1 MIGEIVTAFLLGLL
15 TPLGAACVLPLIPA
29 FLLYVSSQ
37 ISSEKLSKPL
47 FFIGLL
53 VTAGII
59 LFMMVLGLI
68 ASLLKG
74 SLTAAIQAVSPV
86 AFALLM
92 VTGLLLAVNFDFTKI
107 IPKAKTPAAKN
118 PFLSAFLFGLFFGAV
133 VIPCNPGFIIAL
145 LLTSTVSVAGFFEG
159 MLSFLAFGI
168 GICAPVLLI
177 SALPSEIVKKGMKFV
192 SDHVRKINLVVGV
205 FMFLVSL
212 YYLVVVFAVLAP
224 DGPVGKVLSF
234 LFSWVGLVGFNIG
247 G

>member
-1 MIGEIVTAFLLGLL
+1 MIGEIITAFFLGLL

-37 ISSEKLSKPL
+37 ISSERLSKPL

-53 VTAGII
+53 VTSGII
-59 LFMMVLGLI
+59 LFMMVLGL
-68 ASLLKG
+68 AATLLKE
-74 SLTAAIQAVSPV
+74 SLTAAIQAVSPI
-86 AFALLM
+86 AFGLLM
-92 VTGLLLAVNFDFTKI
+92 IVGLLLAINFDFTRI
-107 IPKAKTPAAKN
+107 IPKAKTPTAKN
-118 PFLSAFLFGLFFGAV
+118 PLLSAFLFGLFFGAV

-145 LLTSTVSVAGFFEG
+145 LLTSTVSVSGFFES

-168 GICAPVLLI
+168 GICAPILLI
-177 SALPSEIVKKGMKFV
+177 SVLPSEIVKKGMRV
-192 SDHVRKINLVVGV
+192 VNENVRKINLAVGV

-212 YYLVVVFAVLAP
+212 YYLVVVFAVLTP

-234 LFSWVGLVGFNIG
+234 LFSWVGLIGFNIG